1 MVPIIPKQRQ
11 HKPNASKRF
20 NDLIEYL
27 EGEQEKAK
35 QAQEP
40 GLQQGGEAEASP
52 QAAGGRTAHP
62 NEFGEILSYA
72 TAPVDTKVAGE
83 KCIALRTHG
92 VSSIETASAE
102 MNAVARKNT
111 RCEDP
116 VYHFILSWPEHEKP
130 APEAIFDA
138 AEHAIKS
145 LGFEEHQYVI
155 AIHANTDNM
164 HAHVAMNR
172 VHPTTYKSRHIEWAK
187 RTLHFA
193 ARESEIKH
201 GWTHDNGIYIV
212 EVDGHGKKHIVL
224 NTKHAGAKEQGQHV
238 HPEIER
244 DETLPAWHDPE
255 SLDSWLKTSVAKA
268 LKQDLPDLTSW
279 QALHVWLEQYDVTL
293 KDTGGGGL
301 RLRAVSQET
310 GEILETP
317 VSKGLRLLKRPELEK
332 RWGPFKPPITNP
344 VIVPDL
350 THLTPKQ
357 IDKGVDHVIRI
368 APDRGIPPPDHVL
381 GVEADTTGTLP
392 EGGSGLHA
400 VPAGALATGGQ
411 VPPVLL
417 PGALQD
423 GLGDDQAGQDPGV
436 RRAATGR
443 ASGGGGGSEGRV
455 VEPASPAS
463 GRKPR
468 DPALRAQRNAERA
481 AARADLRRRYT
492 QYRNFVADGDTDYFT
507 RLKALQAER
516 SRQVKALQAEA
527 KAAKAA
533 IPKVLSREV
542 RLVSIIEIDAEVTR
556 RKLIAEAQFQERREA
571 LRIARVPPLQWREW
585 LYEQSNR
592 GDKAAL
598 SALRGIVYQAQR
610 DAKLPKEGDKDDE
623 LEDLEVSAADYQAQQ
638 HKRLMARLLAEE
650 RKERA
655 IRSSS
660 VHAMRPHEVDA
671 LILAYA
677 GIQWRVTGNG
687 NVEYSR
693 NDGQH
698 LFTDRGN
705 RVTFDRM
712 RVTDEEIKL
721 ALIHSR
727 EKFGRQITLTGEE
740 PIFVARMARLAD
752 DMGLKVL
759 NPELQPVVQAHR
771 EAKKLAAGQLAKES
785 AQQTLQPS
793 TQAPADAKVRPAP
806 AKAPE
811 AALKASEATE
821 QGDVPAAD
829 QEGVV
834 ADPMADIQPTE
845 PALPAAGEER
855 LRAMVLGIDPRA
867 TFEIADSADE
877 RRLYVGPVASA
888 IDEAQPMFAQHL
900 GRSNY
905 VIHRQAAPADHNDR
919 AIEVRYRAGQVAVSH
934 PQQDKGQ
941 GL

>member
-1 MVPIIPKQRQ
+1 MVPIIPLQRQ
-11 HKPNASKRF
+11 HKQNASKRF

-35 QAQEP
+35 PAQEA
-40 GLQQGGEAEASP
+40 GLQQDGEAEASP
-52 QAAGGRTAHP
+52 RAASAREAHP

-102 MNAVARKNT
+102 MNAVSRKNT
-111 RCEDP
+111 RCHDP

-130 APEAIFDA
+130 AAEAIFDA

-155 AIHANTDNM
+155 AIHANTDNI

-201 GWTHDNGIYIV
+201 GWTHDNGIYVV

-224 NTKHAGAKEQGQHV
+224 NTKHAGAKEQGEHA

-244 DETLPAWHDPE
+244 DETLPTWHDPE
-255 SLDSWLKTSVAKA
+255 SLDSYLKTSVAKA

-279 QALHVWLEQYDVTL
+279 QALHVWLEQYDITL

-332 RWGPFKPPITNP
+332 RWGPFKPPFTNP

-350 THLTPKQ
+350 THLTPTQ

-381 GVEADTTGTLP
+381 GIEADTPGTVP

-400 VPAGALATGGQ
+400 VPGGALATGGQ
-411 VPPVLL
+411 VPSMLL

-423 GLGDDQAGQDPGV
+423 GLGDDQAGQDSRV
-436 RRAATGR
+436 RRAASGR
-443 ASGGGGGSEGRV
+443 TSGGGGGSEGRV
-455 VEPASPAS
+455 VGPASPAL
-463 GRKPR
+463 GRQQR
-468 DPALRAQRNAERA
+468 DPALRAQRKAERA
-481 AARADLRRRYT
+481 AARSDLRKRYT

-507 RLKALQAER
+507 RLKELQRER
-516 SRQVKALQAEA
+516 SRQIKALQAEA
-527 KAAKAA
+527 KVAKAA

-556 RKLIAEAQFQERREA
+556 CKLIAEAQFQERREA

-623 LEDLEVSAADYQAQQ
+623 LEDLELSAADYQEQQ

-660 VHAMRPHEVDA
+660 VHTMRPHEVDA

-752 DMGLKVL
+752 DMGLKIL
-759 NPELQPVVQAHR
+759 NPELQSVVQSHR
-771 EAKKLAAGQLAKES
+771 EAKKQAAGQLAKES
-785 AQQTLQPS
+785 AQQALQPS
-793 TQAPADAKVRPAP
+793 TQAPADAKEGPAP
-806 AKAPE
+806 TTAPE
-811 AALKASEATE
+811 AAQTVSEATG
-821 QGDVPAAD
+821 QGDIPAD
-829 QEGVV
+829 DLEGVV
-834 ADPMADIQPTE
+834 ADPLANIKPTE
-845 PALPAAGEER
+845 PALPEAGEER

-867 TFEIADSADE
+867 TFEIADPADD

-905 VIHRQAAPADHNDR
+905 VIHRHTAPADHNDR
-919 AIEVRYRAGQVAVSH
+919 AIEVRYRAGQVVVSL

>member
-1 MVPIIPKQRQ
+1 MVPIIPLQRQ

-35 QAQEP
+35 PAQEA
-40 GLQQGGEAEASP
+40 GLQQDGEAEASP
-52 QAAGGRTAHP
+52 RAAGAREAHP

-92 VSSIETASAE
+92 VIGIQTASAE

-111 RCEDP
+111 RCQDP

-155 AIHANTDNM
+155 AIHANTDNI

-201 GWTHDNGIYIV
+201 GWTHDNGIYVV
-212 EVDGHGKKHIVL
+212 EVDGQGKKHIVL
-224 NTKHAGAKEQGQHV
+224 NTKHAGAKEQGEHA

-244 DETLPAWHDPE
+244 DETLPTWHDPE
-255 SLDSWLKTSVAKA
+255 SLDSYLKTSVAKA

-279 QALHVWLEQYDVTL
+279 QALHVWLEQYDITL

-332 RWGPFKPPITNP
+332 RWGPFKPPFTNP

-350 THLTPKQ
+350 TNLTPTQ

-381 GVEADTTGTLP
+381 GIETGTPGTLP

-400 VPAGALATGGQ
+400 VPGGALATGGQ
-411 VPPVLL
+411 VPSVLL

-423 GLGDDQAGQDPGV
+423 GLGDDEAGQDPGV
-436 RRAATGR
+436 RRAAAGR
-443 ASGGGGGSEGRV
+443 AGGSGGGSEGRV
-455 VEPASPAS
+455 VESASPAS

-468 DPALRAQRNAERA
+468 DPALRAQRKAERA
-481 AARADLRRRYT
+481 AARADLRKRYT
-492 QYRNFVADGDTDYFT
+492 RYRNFVADGDTDYFA
-507 RLKALQAER
+507 RLKALQVER

-556 RKLIAEAQFQERREA
+556 RKLIAEAQYHERREA

-585 LYEQSNR
+585 LYEQANR

-610 DAKLPKEGDKDDE
+610 DAKLPKDGEKDDE
-623 LEDLEVSAADYQAQQ
+623 LEDLEVSAADYQEQQ

-655 IRSSS
+655 IRSNS

-759 NPELQPVVQAHR
+759 NPELLPVVQAHR
-771 EAKKLAAGQLAKES
+771 EAKKQVAGQLAKDS
-785 AQQTLQPS
+785 AQQTLQTS
-793 TQAPADAKVRPAP
+793 AQAPADAKVLPAP
-806 AKAPE
+806 AAAPE
-811 AALKASEATE
+811 AAQTLSEATG
-821 QGDVPAAD
+821 QGDAPAGD
-829 QEGVV
+829 LERVV
-834 ADPMADIQPTE
+834 ADHMANIQPTE
-845 PALPAAGEER
+845 PAMPAAGEER
-855 LRAMVLGIDPRA
+855 LRALVLGIDPRA
-867 TFEIADSADE
+867 TFEIADPADE
-877 RRLYVGPVASA
+877 RRLYVGPVAST
-888 IDEAQPMFAQHL
+888 IDDALPMFAQHL
-900 GRSNY
+900 GRSHY

-919 AIEVRYRAGQVAVSH
+919 VIEVRYRAGQVAVSL

>member
-1 MVPIIPKQRQ
+1 
-11 HKPNASKRF
+11 
-20 NDLIEYL
+20 
-27 EGEQEKAK
+27 
-35 QAQEP
+35 
-40 GLQQGGEAEASP
+40 
-52 QAAGGRTAHP
+52 
-62 NEFGEILSYA
+62 
-72 TAPVDTKVAGE
+72 
-83 KCIALRTHG
+83 
-92 VSSIETASAE
+92 
-102 MNAVARKNT
+102 
-111 RCEDP
+111 
-116 VYHFILSWPEHEKP
+116 
-130 APEAIFDA
+130 
-138 AEHAIKS
+138 
-145 LGFEEHQYVI
+145 
-155 AIHANTDNM
+155 
-164 HAHVAMNR
+164 
-172 VHPTTYKSRHIEWAK
+172 
-187 RTLHFA
+187 
-193 ARESEIKH
+193 
-201 GWTHDNGIYIV
+201 V

-224 NTKHAGAKEQGQHV
+224 NTKHAGAKEQGEHA

-244 DETLPAWHDPE
+244 DETLPTWHDPE
-255 SLDSWLKTSVAKA
+255 SLDSYLKTSVAKA

-279 QALHVWLEQYDVTL
+279 QALHVWLEQYDITL

-332 RWGPFKPPITNP
+332 RWGPFKPPFTNP

-350 THLTPKQ
+350 THLTPTQ

-381 GVEADTTGTLP
+381 GIETGTPGTLP

-400 VPAGALATGGQ
+400 VPGGALATGGQ
-411 VPPVLL
+411 VPSMLL

-423 GLGDDQAGQDPGV
+423 GLGDDEAGQDPGV

-455 VEPASPAS
+455 VESASPVS

-468 DPALRAQRNAERA
+468 DLAVRAQRKAERA
-481 AARADLRRRYT
+481 AARADLRKRYT
-492 QYRNFVADGDTDYFT
+492 QYRNFVADGDTDYFA
-507 RLKALQAER
+507 RLKALQVER

-556 RKLIAEAQFQERREA
+556 RKLIAEAQYQERREA

-585 LYEQSNR
+585 LYEQANR

-610 DAKLPKEGDKDDE
+610 DAKLPKEGEKDDE
-623 LEDLEVSAADYQAQQ
+623 LEDLEVSAADYQEQQ

-655 IRSSS
+655 IRSNS

-752 DMGLKVL
+752 DMGLKIL
-759 NPELQPVVQAHR
+759 NPELQSVVQSHR
-771 EAKKLAAGQLAKES
+771 EAKKQAAGQLAKES
-785 AQQTLQPS
+785 TQQALQPS
-793 TQAPADAKVRPAP
+793 TQAPADAKEGPAP
-806 AKAPE
+806 TTGPE
-811 AALKASEATE
+811 AAQTVSEATG
-821 QGDVPAAD
+821 QGDAPAGD
-829 QEGVV
+829 LEGVV
-834 ADPMADIQPTE
+834 ADPMADIKPTE
-845 PALPAAGEER
+845 PALPAGGEER

-867 TFEIADSADE
+867 TFEIADPADE
-877 RRLYVGPVASA
+877 RRLYVGPLASA

-905 VIHRQAAPADHNDR
+905 VIHRHTAPADHNDR
-919 AIEVRYRAGQVAVSH
+919 AIEVRYRAGQVIVSL

>member
-1 MVPIIPKQRQ
+1 MVPIIPLQRQ

-35 QAQEP
+35 PAQEA
-40 GLQQGGEAEASP
+40 GLQQDGEAEASP
-52 QAAGGRTAHP
+52 RAAGAREAHP

-102 MNAVARKNT
+102 MNAVSRKNT
-111 RCEDP
+111 RCHDP

-130 APEAIFDA
+130 AAEAIFDA

-155 AIHANTDNM
+155 AIHANTDNI

-201 GWTHDNGIYIV
+201 GWTHDNGIYVV

-224 NTKHAGAKEQGQHV
+224 NTKHAGAKEQGEHA

-244 DETLPAWHDPE
+244 DETLPTWHDPE
-255 SLDSWLKTSVAKA
+255 SLDSYLKTSVAKA

-279 QALHVWLEQYDVTL
+279 QALHVWLEQYDITL

-317 VSKGLRLLKRPELEK
+317 VSKGLRLLKRPEMEK
-332 RWGPFKPPITNP
+332 RWGPFKPPFTNP

-350 THLTPKQ
+350 THLTPTQ

-381 GVEADTTGTLP
+381 GVETGTLGTLP

-400 VPAGALATGGQ
+400 VPDGAMATGGQ

-455 VEPASPAS
+455 VGPASPAL
-463 GRKPR
+463 GRKQR
-468 DPALRAQRNAERA
+468 DPALRAQRKAERA
-481 AARADLRRRYT
+481 AARSDLRKRYT

-507 RLKALQAER
+507 RLKELQRER
-516 SRQVKALQAEA
+516 SRQIKALQAEA

-571 LRIARVPPLQWREW
+571 LRVARVPPLQWREW

-623 LEDLEVSAADYQAQQ
+623 LEDLELSAADYQEQQ

-660 VHAMRPHEVDA
+660 VHTMRPHEVDA
-671 LILAYA
+671 LILDYA

-752 DMGLKVL
+752 DMGLKIL
-759 NPELQPVVQAHR
+759 NPELQSVVQSHR
-771 EAKKLAAGQLAKES
+771 EAKKQAAGQLAKES
-785 AQQTLQPS
+785 AQQALQPS
-793 TQAPADAKVRPAP
+793 TQAPADAKEGPAP
-806 AKAPE
+806 TT
-811 AALKASEATE
+811 ASEAVQTVSE
-821 QGDVPAAD
+821 ATGQGDIPAD
-829 QEGVV
+829 DLEGVV
-834 ADPMADIQPTE
+834 ADPLADIKPTE
-845 PALPAAGEER
+845 PALPEAGEER

-867 TFEIADSADE
+867 TFEIADPADD

-905 VIHRQAAPADHNDR
+905 VIHRHTAPADHNDR
-919 AIEVRYRAGQVAVSH
+919 AIEVRYRAGQVVVSL